1 MEGDTYFPH
10 TFFFVEM
17 PHTNGV
23 NSTASFFG
31 GSSRILDAT
40 KALDVLKE
48 YKSSDGL
55 DVESLLDSRANGG
68 LTYNDF
74 LILPGY
80 IGFAAS
86 EVSLDAPVTKRITL
100 KTPFVSSPM
109 DTVTEHEMA
118 IHMALQGGLG
128 VIHHNCSADEQA
140 EMVRKVKRYEN
151 GFILDPVVLSRD
163 TTVGEVKALKEKW
176 GFGGFPVTADGKL
189 GSKLVGIVTNRDI
202 QFEDDL
208 SLPVSAVMV
217 TDLITAAAGTTL
229 LEANAIL
236 AKSKKG
242 KLPIVDNEGNLVSMI
257 SRSDL
262 TKNLHFPL
270 ASKLPDSK
278 QLICA
283 AAIGTRPEDKIRLQK
298 LVDAGLDIVILDSSQ
313 GNSMYQIEMVKYIK
327 EKYPLLDVIGGNVV
341 TREQAASLIAAGVDG
356 LRIGMGSGSAC
367 ITQEVMA
374 VGRPQAAAVYAVSSF
389 AAKFGVPCM
398 ADGGIQ
404 NVGHIVKGLAMGAT
418 TVMMGGL
425 LAGTTESPGTSFVS
439 REGKLV
445 KAYRG
450 MGSIDA
456 MQDKKAGAGA
466 KESQKSNAGT
476 ARYFSEGDSVLVA
489 QGVSGAVA
497 HRGSITKFVP
507 YLAAGLK
514 HSLQDCGQKSL
525 VDLHE
530 SVNNGTTRFELR
542 TASAQ
547 LEGGVNMESY
557 EKKLYA

>member
-1 MEGDTYFPH
+1 
-10 TFFFVEM
+10 M
-17 PHTNGV
+17 PATNGHSAV
-23 NSTASFFG
+23 NGTSDFV
-31 GSSRILDAT
+31 DHT
-40 KALDVLKE
+40 KAIELLQE
-48 YKSSDGL
+48 YESRDGL
-55 DVESLLDSRANGG
+55 SINELMDTKTRGG

-80 IGFAAS
+80 IGFPAS
-86 EVSLDAPVTKRITL
+86 EVVLDSPITKNITL

-128 VIHHNCSADEQA
+128 VIHHNCSPDAQA

-151 GFILDPVVLSRD
+151 GFINDPIVIGQN
-163 TTVGEVKALKEKW
+163 TTVEEARALKEKW
-176 GFGGFPVTADGKL
+176 GFGGFPVTANGTL
-189 GSKLVGIVTNRDI
+189 GSKLLGIVTNRDL

-208 SLPVSAVMV
+208 SRTVDKLMV
-217 TDLITAAAGTTL
+217 TDLITAQSGVTL
-229 LEANAIL
+229 LEANKIL
-236 AKSKKG
+236 AQSKKG
-242 KLPIVDNEGNLVSMI
+242 KLPIVDKDFNLVSMI

-262 TKNLHFPL
+262 TKNLYFPL

-283 AAIGTRPEDKIRLQK
+283 ASVGTRPEDKIRLQK

-313 GNSMYQIEMVKYIK
+313 GNSMYQVEMLKWIK
-327 EKYPLLDVIGGNVV
+327 QEFPKLDVIGGNVV
-341 TREQAASLIAAGVDG
+341 TREQAATLIAAGADG

-374 VGRPQAAAVYAVSSF
+374 IGRPQAAAVYSVSSF
-389 AAKFGVPCM
+389 AARFGVPCI
-398 ADGGIQ
+398 ADGGVQ
-404 NVGHIVKGLAMGAT
+404 NVGHIVKGLALGAST
-418 TVMMGGL
+418 IMMGGL

-439 REGKLV
+439 REGRLV

-456 MQDKKAGAGA
+456 MQDKKAGAGS
-466 KESQKSNAGT
+466 KNSQASNAGT

-497 HRGSITKFVP
+497 HRGSVNSFVP
-507 YLAAGLK
+507 YLAAGVK
-514 HSLQDCGQKSL
+514 HSMQDCGQKSL
-525 VDLHE
+525 TELHD
-530 SVNNGTTRFELR
+530 SAVNGSLRFEIR

-547 LEGGVNMESY
+547 LEGNVNMESY